1 MDLCVFDWKGIT
13 PICAALIASCTA
25 LYISNKWNN
34 QKGSEV
40 IANEAKSMIIKIS
53 RLQSL
58 QGNII
63 KKIKDSGGYNFP
75 KTELSD
81 FETTTNELSDSMNF
95 LGFALK
101 HDKSLSQL
109 PSIVGAQA
117 LLFIRDIGRYKEGV
131 LDINSKSFNMINSND
146 AFTLTEILLDY
157 AMYKKSISG
166 NRS

>member
-1 MDLCVFDWKGIT
+1 MDICNLDWQLIVKILPSLIT
-13 PICAALIASCTA
+13 GGVALFIFS
-25 LYISNKWNN
+25 KWKN
-34 QKGSEV
+34 QKSSEV

-58 QGNII
+58 QGDII

-109 PSIVGAQA
+109 PSIVGA
-117 LLFIRDIGRYKEGV
+117 
-131 LDINSKSFNMINSND
+131 
-146 AFTLTEILLDY
+146 
-157 AMYKKSISG
+157 
-166 NRS
+166 